1 MNLQLS
7 KIKTPLFIS
16 IFLVLPFVIL
26 ELVNR
31 RQFNETFPF
40 QLFGFMGLV
49 TLIFGFAGTA
59 LKSQLRKGEKSAG
72 AIFVRVLLLVV
83 IGLCVWS
90 LTSLLIDQW
99 PCFLGVPNCD

>member
-7 KIKTPLFIS
+7 KLKTPLLIS

-49 TLIFGFAGTA
+49 ALIFGFAGTA
-59 LKSQLRKGEKSAG
+59 LLRQLRKGEKSAG
-72 AIFVRVLLLVV
+72 ATFVRVLLLVV

-99 PCFLGVPNCD
+99 LCFLGVPNCD

>member
-1 MNLQLS
+1 MNLLLA
-7 KIKTPLFIS
+7 KLKTPLLTS

-31 RQFNETFPF
+31 REFNETFPF
-40 QLFGFMGLV
+40 QLFGFMWLV
-49 TLIFGFAGTA
+49 ALMFGFALTA
-59 LKSQLRKGEKSAG
+59 WLGELRKGEKTAG
-72 AIFVRVLLLVV
+72 AIFVRLLLLVV
-83 IGLCVWS
+83 IGLCVWA